1 MSILRTQGNMAWFF
15 SVLSHQHHSLQSFLC
30 PVWADHPQRAP
41 QTIGIGDCDLM
52 RNPGTMSLQCSYDSR
67 RDSATMAMRQYDD
80 DQTDDIMI
88 HLVPELRQRIK
99 LAAAQSNVSAQE
111 YIERILE
118 QTVPPEANSAQ
129 IRTGRLNRAA
139 VDELLRFREELR
151 RAHPGQVFEDSPE
164 LIHQAREER
173 TRELEQ
179 R

>member
-1 MSILRTQGNMAWFF
+1 
-15 SVLSHQHHSLQSFLC
+15 
-30 PVWADHPQRAP
+30 
-41 QTIGIGDCDLM
+41 
-52 RNPGTMSLQCSYDSR
+52 
-67 RDSATMAMRQYDD
+67 MAMRQYDD

-88 HLVPELRQRIK
+88 HLVPELRRRIK
-99 LAAAQSNVSAQE
+99 LAAAQSNLSVQE

-118 QTVPPEANSAQ
+118 QTVPSEANSAQ

-139 VDELLRFREELR
+139 VDELLRFREELK
-151 RAHPGQVFEDSPE
+151 RAHPGQVFEDSSE

>member
-1 MSILRTQGNMAWFF
+1 
-15 SVLSHQHHSLQSFLC
+15 
-30 PVWADHPQRAP
+30 
-41 QTIGIGDCDLM
+41 
-52 RNPGTMSLQCSYDSR
+52 
-67 RDSATMAMRQYDD
+67 MAMRQYDD

-88 HLVPELRQRIK
+88 QLVPELRRRIK
-99 LAAAQSNVSAQE
+99 IAAAQSNLSVQE

-129 IRTGRLNRAA
+129 IRPGRLNRAA

>member
-1 MSILRTQGNMAWFF
+1 MA
-15 SVLSHQHHSLQSFLC
+15 
-30 PVWADHPQRAP
+30 
-41 QTIGIGDCDLM
+41 I
-52 RNPGTMSLQCSYDSR
+52 
-67 RDSATMAMRQYDD
+67 RQYDD

-99 LAAAQSNVSAQE
+99 LAAAQSNLSIQE

-139 VDELLRFREELR
+139 VDELLRFREELK
-151 RAHPGQVFEDSPE
+151 RAHPGQVFEDSSE